1 MQTAK
6 EDLNLA
12 ERQVASLK
20 AQRTMAEA
28 SLAQAN
34 AQLRQAQVNVERT
47 RILSRSMAT
56 SRTCSRGSA
65 TI

>member
-1 MQTAK
+1 MQTAM

-12 ERQVASLK
+12 ERQVVALK

-28 SLAQAN
+28 NLAQAN

-47 RILSRSMAT
+47 RIVSPVRWLRHEPAFAA
-56 SRTCSRGSA
+56 R
-65 TI
+65 